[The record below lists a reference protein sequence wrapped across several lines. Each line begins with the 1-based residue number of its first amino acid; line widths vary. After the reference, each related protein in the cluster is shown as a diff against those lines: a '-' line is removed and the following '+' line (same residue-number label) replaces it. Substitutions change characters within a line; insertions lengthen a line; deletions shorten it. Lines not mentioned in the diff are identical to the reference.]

1 MTHQALVFS
10 QEEFNYRYSQL
21 QKLLAEQGLQAML
34 IHTPENIFYLTGYQS
49 PGYYMYQCL
58 IVPQFGKPIL
68 VPRAGEISNVQTY
81 SWLSNDQIN
90 PYDDTNDPVK
100 VTVDSFIKLNI
111 SKGRIGVELGSWFL
125 PVINYQKF
133 VNQLSDY
140 SLVNAQGTVE
150 KLRLIKS
157 EAEINYIREAC
168 KVADQSMKAGLD
180 AIQVGVNE
188 DDAAAA
194 MFTGMMKAGGEYLG
208 MEPFI
213 SSGYRSGNMHA
224 AWGHKIICKDET
236 LLLELAG
243 ARNRYHGAIM
253 RSAYT
258 GKPTDE
264 IKRITDVCIRSLQAA
279 IETIKPGV
287 TSGEVDEAC
296 RGVIE
301 KAGLF
306 DLFRKRTGYSIG
318 IAFAPDWGEGHI
330 MSLQRDDPKTLQEGM
345 VFHMP
350 PAIRLPNHYGIGF
363 SHTVLVTKTGCEPLT
378 SLPCELRIID

>member
-1 MTHQALVFS
+1 MAQNLVFS
-10 QEEFNYRYSQL
+10 QEEFDSRYTRL
-21 QKLLAEQGLQAML
+21 QQLLAASNLEALFV
-34 IHTPENIFYLTGYQS
+34 HTPENIFYLTGYQS

-58 IVPQFGKPIL
+58 IVPQSGQPIL

-81 SWLSNDQIN
+81 SWLSDEQMT
-90 PYDDTNDPVK
+90 PYDDTNDPVS
-100 VTVDSFIKLNI
+100 VTVDSF
-111 SKGRIGVELGSWFL
+111 KGLHLPKGKIGVELGSWFL
-125 PVINYQKF
+125 PVQNYQKL
-133 VNQLSDY
+133 VGKLQDY
-140 SLVNAQGTVE
+140 QMVNAQGTVE

-157 EAEINYIREAC
+157 EAEIVYIREAC
-168 KVADQSMKAGLD
+168 KVADESMRAGLD
-180 AIQVGVNE
+180 AIKVGINE
-188 DDAAAA
+188 DEVAAA
-194 MFTGMMKAGGEYLG
+194 MFTGMMRAGGEYLG
-208 MEPFI
+208 MEPFV

-236 LLLELAG
+236 ILMELAG

-279 IETIKPGV
+279 IDIIRPGV
-287 TSGEVDEAC
+287 TSGEVDDAC

-301 KAGLF
+301 RAGLF
-306 DLFRKRTGYSIG
+306 NLFRKRTGYSIG

-330 MSLQRDDPKTLQEGM
+330 MSLQRDDPKVLKEGM

-363 SHTVLVTKTGCEPLT
+363 SHTVLVTKDGCEPLT
-378 SLPCELRIID
+378 QLDCSLRLID